1 MAMALIA
8 ALEQIDKSSPAW
20 LARLRTMKTAIEA
33 HVGEEEDVI
42 FPRLRAK
49 LSPKENKKLTGRMNR
64 EGFKVA

>member
-1 MAMALIA
+1 
-8 ALEQIDKSSPAW
+8 
-20 LARLRTMKTAIEA
+20 MKTAIEA
-33 HVGEEEDVI
+33 HVREEEDVI